1 MWVNQQSRDSP
12 SGVQTL
18 QFALPARDR
27 DLEIAPTVAKAD
39 QAAGNELID
48 LLDLE
53 EIEQNHY
60 RATSPSEGWQR
71 VYGGQVIGQ
80 ALVAASRTV
89 PADRQAHSLHGYFLR
104 PGDTTIPI
112 LYKVDRIRD
121 GRSFTTRRVV
131 AIQHGRP
138 IFNMSISFQ
147 VAEDGFSHQFDM
159 PEAPAPETLADE
171 RELRAR
177 WAERLPPEQA
187 QTFTRD
193 RPIDVRPVDPVD
205 IFAPEARPPRQMCW
219 MKSRAP
225 LPDDQRLHQ
234 CVLAYL
240 SDWSLLD
247 TATLPHAVSFMDDDM
262 QMASLDHAMWFHRP
276 FRADEWLLYV
286 QDSPSASGARGL
298 NRGLVYDRDGV
309 LVASAA
315 QEGLMR
321 RHGPS
326 A

>member
-1 MWVNQQSRDSP
+1 MTDKPEND
-12 SGVQTL
+12 
-18 QFALPARDR
+18 
-27 DLEIAPTVAKAD
+27 
-39 QAAGNELID
+39 LID

-89 PADRQAHSLHGYFLR
+89 PEDRQAHSLHGYFLR

-147 VAEDGFSHQFDM
+147 TEEPGFSHQFDM
-159 PEAPAPETLADE
+159 PEAPPPESLMDE
-171 RELRAR
+171 RELRAQ
-177 WAERLPPEQA
+177 WAAKLPAEYQDA
-187 QTFTRD
+187 FNRE
-193 RPIDVRPVDPVD
+193 RPIDVRPIDPQDVFHPD
-205 IFAPEARPPRQMCW
+205 QRPPRQMCW
-219 MKSRAP
+219 MKSRDP
-225 LPDDQRLHQ
+225 LPDDHRLHQ

-247 TATLPHAVSFMDDDM
+247 TATLPHGVSFLQDNM
-262 QMASLDHAMWFHRP
+262 QMASLDHALWFHRP
-276 FRADEWLLYV
+276 FRADDWLLFV

-298 NRGLVYDRDGV
+298 NRGLIYRRDGA

-321 RHGPS
+321 RID
-326 A
+326 

>member
-1 MWVNQQSRDSP
+1 MSERSIK
-12 SGVQTL
+12 G
-18 QFALPARDR
+18 
-27 DLEIAPTVAKAD
+27 
-39 QAAGNELID
+39 LID

-53 EIEQNHY
+53 EIEQNHS
-60 RATSPSEGWQR
+60 RAVSPDEGWQR
-71 VYGGQVIGQ
+71 VYGGQVLGQ

-89 PADRQAHSLHGYFLR
+89 PEDRQAHSLHGYFLR
-104 PGDTTIPI
+104 AGDTTIPI

-147 VAEDGFSHQFDM
+147 VAEAGLSHQFDM
-159 PEAPAPETLADE
+159 PDAPAPEGLPDE
-171 RELRAR
+171 RELRAQ
-177 WAERLPPEQA
+177 WAARLPADQA
-187 QTFTRD
+187 TAVNRE
-193 RPIDVRPVDPVD
+193 RPIDVRPIDPVD
-205 IFAPEARPPRQMCW
+205 IFAPDARPPRQMCW
-219 MKSRAP
+219 MKSRDP
-225 LPDDQRLHQ
+225 LPDDPRLHQ

-247 TATLPHAVSFMDDDM
+247 TATLPHAVSFLQDGM

-276 FRADEWLLYV
+276 FRADDWLLYV

-298 NRGLVYDRDGV
+298 NRGLVYTRDGD

-321 RHGPS
+321 KHQR
-326 A
+326 

>member
-1 MWVNQQSRDSP
+1 MQS
-12 SGVQTL
+12 L
-18 QFALPARDR
+18 QKVI
-27 DLEIAPTVAKAD
+27 E
-39 QAAGNELID
+39 

-60 RATSPSEGWQR
+60 RATSPNEGWQR

-89 PADRQAHSLHGYFLR
+89 DEQRHAHSLHGYFLR
-104 PGDTTIPI
+104 GGDTSIPI

-131 AIQHGRP
+131 AVQRGQP
-138 IFNMSISFQ
+138 IFAMSISFQ
-147 VAEDGFSHQFDM
+147 AVEQGLSHQFPM
-159 PEAPAPETLADE
+159 PQAPAPDE
-171 RELRAR
+171 LLDEDVIRAQQ
-177 WAERLPPEQA
+177 AESWPEEFKDSYSSSSAIQI
-187 QTFTRD
+187 
-193 RPIDVRPVDPVD
+193 RPIEPLDLLN
-205 IFAPEARPPRQMCW
+205 PEAVPPNQMAW
-219 MKSRAP
+219 MKTREQ

-234 CVLAYL
+234 CALAYL

-247 TATLPHAVSFMDDDM
+247 TATRPHAVSFLQDNV

-286 QDSPSASGARGL
+286 QDSPSAGGARGF
-298 NRGLVYDRDGV
+298 NRGLIYNEAGE
-309 LVASAA
+309 LIASTT

-321 RHGPS
+321 MHD
-326 A
+326 